1 MNSGEP
7 GRRGDAEESFHAGQ
21 TRILEPVASGAPLP
35 EILTKIVLL
44 MEAQAEGMVCS
55 ILLLGADGEH
65 VEHGAAPHLPET
77 YVKAVNGA
85 PIGPRNGSCG
95 TAMYLKKQVVVTDVM
110 TDPFGRITDTG
121 ADLRPA
127 RVLVYTDH
135 FGAE

>member
-1 MNSGEP
+1 MNNGEP
-7 GRRGDAEESFHAGQ
+7 KKRGDAEESFHAGQ
-21 TRILEPVASGAPLP
+21 TRILELVASGAPLP
-35 EILTKIVLL
+35 EILTRIVLL

-95 TAMYLKKQVVVTDVM
+95 TAMYLKRQIVVTDVM
-110 TDPFGRITDTG
+110 TDP
-121 ADLRPA
+121 L
-127 RVLVYTDH
+127 
-135 FGAE
+135 